1 MLEREKKKDT
11 WHIKTKNT
19 CFDSKCTCMYINFK
33 KKQYF
38 EILI

>member
-1 MLEREKKKDT
+1 MLEREKNKKDT

-19 CFDSKCTCMYINFK
+19 CFDNKRMYVNLK

>member
-1 MLEREKKKDT
+1 MLEREKNKKDT

-19 CFDSKCTCMYINFK
+19 CFDSKRMYVNLK

>member
-1 MLEREKKKDT
+1 MLEREKIKKDT

-19 CFDSKCTCMYINFK
+19 FFDSKRIYVNFK